1 MKKHP
6 PENELFI
13 DPSLEPSQ
21 LHSPEHLLKPAGRG
35 GVRLDIFLDAYL
47 SERRNTTRFPTVKR
61 KKWRLR
67 PRLTIGVLILL
78 VMIGVNLSPAGK
90 SFWLSVEE
98 NYRCSQIQTPS
109 QSPTRAVALIDQLAS
124 QYPDPS
130 FVEAVRSETV
140 SSGLRFDYIGPNG
153 ATVDYFANLP
163 RYDYSLVIMR
173 IHGSLVGAPVLAT
186 SEKYKQDS
194 HVAQQIW
201 DRIGAVKINNTLYF
215 ALEAPFVTHEMCGRF
230 PGTMILVMGC
240 DGFDKAFGDAFV
252 QRGASALVGWDKAV
266 TVAHT
271 DSAFEQLVKLLLAG
285 GTVSGSVQSVM
296 DSLGPDPQTGSSL
309 GYFPLQAAAS
319 TL

>member
-1 MKKHP
+1 MLP
-6 PENELFI
+6 SSNRENY
-13 DPSLEPSQ
+13 P
-21 LHSPEHLLKPAGRG
+21 
-35 GVRLDIFLDAYL
+35 LDHFLDNYL
-47 SERRNTTRFPTVKR
+47 SERRNKTRFPTVQR
-61 KKWRLR
+61 KKWRIR

-78 VMIGVNLSPAGK
+78 VIIGGNIRPACK
-90 SFWLSVEE
+90 SFWFSVGE
-98 NYRCSQIQTPS
+98 NYRCSQIPPPS

-173 IHGSLVGAPVLAT
+173 IHGSVVGAPVLAT

-252 QRGASALVGWDKAV
+252 QRGASALIGWDKAV
-266 TVAHT
+266 TVTHT
-271 DSAFEQLVKLLLAG
+271 DSAFEQLAKLLLAG
-285 GTVSGSVQSVM
+285 RTVSGSVQSEM

-309 GYFPLQAAAS
+309 RYFPLQAAAS

>member
-1 MKKHP
+1 LDASSEHGIPAEEDEFPNPMLPSSNRENHP
-6 PENELFI
+6 
-13 DPSLEPSQ
+13 
-21 LHSPEHLLKPAGRG
+21 
-35 GVRLDIFLDAYL
+35 LDHFLDNYVA
-47 SERRNTTRFPTVKR
+47 EKRNKTRFPTVQR

-67 PRLTIGVLILL
+67 PRLTISVLIIL
-78 VMIGVNLSPAGK
+78 VIIGVNLSPAGK
-90 SFWLSVEE
+90 SFWFSVGE

-140 SSGLRFDYIGPNG
+140 SFGLRFDYIGPNG

-173 IHGSLVGAPVLAT
+173 IHGSVVGAPILAT

-194 HVAQQIW
+194 HIAEQIW
-201 DRIGAVKINNTLYF
+201 DRIGAVKINDTLYF
-215 ALEAPFVTHEMCGRF
+215 ALEAPFVTYEMCGRF

-252 QRGASALVGWDKAV
+252 QRGASALIGWDKAV

-309 GYFPLQAAAS
+309 GYFPSQAATS